1 MTRLVS
7 VRAGVALALALLVAV
22 AFLGGADCSDEGN
35 SFLVANATSTVEVG
49 CQSHAFATPRPLGSS
64 EDVLFLTLDETCENQ
79 EGFKFFR
86 DQKNCTGKV
95 VFVQVSFSPFLLPP
109 YALLTPACL
118 LPSPPV
124 LQLQQDLG

>member
-7 VRAGVALALALLVAV
+7 VRAGVGLALALLVAV

-64 EDVLFLTLDETCENQ
+64 EDVLLLTLDETCENQ
-79 EGFKFFR
+79 EGFNFFR

-95 VFVQVSFSPFLLPP
+95 VFVQVSFSP
-109 YALLTPACL
+109 
-118 LPSPPV
+118 SPFRPTRC
-124 LQLQQDLG
+124 